1 MLPSEFLKT
10 IYLGDRACKSITIDG
25 GNNCVAIKVD
35 EISRV
40 RSESGE
46 WEFYNDENIVD
57 GLLVFSDVR
66 SVVFDPAGPIPN
78 DYISGLDTE
87 PLPDGHHRFRLSVAS
102 VDQLANSTEVSVTIE
117 AKHLHLE
124 DPSAPGVVIES

>member
-25 GNNCVAIKVD
+25 WNNCVAIKVN

-40 RSESGE
+40 RSESGR
-46 WEFYNDENIVD
+46 WECYNDENIVD

-66 SVVFDPAGPIPN
+66 TILFDPAGPIPN
-78 DYISGLDTE
+78 DYISGLDAE
-87 PLPDGHHRFRLSVAS
+87 PLADGHYRFRFSAAS
-102 VDQLANSTEVSVTIE
+102 VGQSASSTEALVVME
-117 AKHLHLE
+117 AKRLHLE
-124 DPSAPGVVIES
+124 DPSAPGVAIED